1 MGITSVFL
9 NEATGLL
16 GGVGSKTA
24 FSYLACG
31 TGSTAF
37 AEGNTTLVAEITDS
51 GLERA
56 SVTPTQVT
64 TTHTNDTLQLQ
75 KAWSVSG
82 TKTVAEVGVLN
93 AGAAGTLAART
104 VLSVARALVSGD
116 TYTLTYKII
125 AAH

>member
-9 NEATGLL
+9 NECTGLL

-24 FSYLACG
+24 FGYVAVG
-31 TGSTAF
+31 EGSTAF
-37 AEGNTTLVAEITDS
+37 AEGQTTLVTEITTS

-56 SVTPTQVT
+56 AVTPTQAT
-64 TTHTNDTLQLQ
+64 TTHTNDTLQFV
-75 KAWSVSG
+75 KAFSVTG
-82 TKTVAEVGVLN
+82 TKTVTEAAILN
-93 AGAAGTLAART
+93 AASTGTMAART
-104 VLSVARALVSGD
+104 VLTTPRSVINGD